1 MWMQKE
7 KSKMPEVLQVN
18 DPTSSINKWKEKKKK
33 KQERRTYRLTEKR
46 QTNQINELI
55 WLDLQSNK
63 ATIKQQQQEN
73 EMTKMTENQ
82 GNLSLEV

>member
-18 DPTSSINKWKEKKKK
+18 DPTSSINKWKEKKK

>member
-1 MWMQKE
+1 
-7 KSKMPEVLQVN
+7 MPEILQVN
-18 DPTSSINKWKEKKKK
+18 DPTSSTNKWKGKKE
-33 KQERRTYRLTEKR
+33 ERRTYRLTEKR

-55 WLDLQSNK
+55 CLDLQSNK
-63 ATIKQQQQEN
+63 PTIKQQQQEN

>member
-1 MWMQKE
+1 
-7 KSKMPEVLQVN
+7 MPEVLQVN
-18 DPTSSINKWKEKKKK
+18 DPTSSINKWKEKKK

>member
-1 MWMQKE
+1 MERKKE
-7 KSKMPEVLQVN
+7 
-18 DPTSSINKWKEKKKK
+18 
-33 KQERRTYRLTEKR
+33 ERRTYRLTEKR

-55 WLDLQSNK
+55 CLDLQSNK
-63 ATIKQQQQEN
+63 SIIKQQQEN